1 MEQIQLEIL
10 NCISTNTQENIRLRE
25 IVLYRLLLVLH
36 ICQVAVFGSN
46 EACLNSS
53 AYFLSTHYTSV
64 VGDKVG
70 ARINRVM

>member
-1 MEQIQLEIL
+1 MEQIQLETL
-10 NCISTNTQENIRLRE
+10 NCTSTNTQENIRLRE